1 MKLRIWAALISI
13 YIVWGSTYLAIRFA
27 VQSMPPFLMAAT
39 RFLVAGAILYAWR
52 RLAGDS
58 APTRR
63 EWKSAAVIGLFLLL
77 GGNGGVVWAEQ
88 RVVSGVA
95 ALLIGSVPIWL
106 VLLDALRPGGL
117 RPNWQTS
124 LGILGG
130 FVGIA
135 LLVAPSDL
143 SGGAQ
148 QVDLLGMIALLLGAL
163 FWAVGSLYGR
173 DAVLPSSPMLA
184 TGMEMLVGGA
194 GLLAAGTITGEWSRL
209 DLAAVRPESALGL
222 AYLILFGSLVGFASY
237 TWLLRVAPISL
248 VATYAYVNPLVAI
261 LLGNLLAQEPL
272 TPRVILSA
280 VVIVGAIALIN
291 TGRAALQKRLSMGA
305 PVSAVSML
313 DNK

>member
-39 RFLVAGAILYAWR
+39 RFLVAGAVMYAWR
-52 RLAGDS
+52 RLAGDGR
-58 APTRR
+58 PTRR
-63 EWKSAAVIGLFLLL
+63 EWRATAVIGLFLLL

-106 VLLDALRPGGL
+106 VLLDAIRPGGQ
-117 RPNWQTS
+117 RPNWQTV
-124 LGILGG
+124 LGILVG
-130 FVGIA
+130 FIGIA
-135 LLVAPSDL
+135 WLISPTDL
-143 SGGAQ
+143 SGGAAQ
-148 QVDLLGMIALLLGAL
+148 TDMPGILALLLGAL
-163 FWAVGSLYGR
+163 FWAIGSLYGR
-173 DAVLPSSPMLA
+173 NAALPASPMLA

-209 DLAAVRPESALGL
+209 DLAAIQPESALGL
-222 AYLILFGSLVGFASY
+222 VYLILFGSLVGFASY

-272 TPRVILSA
+272 TPRVVLSA
-280 VVIVGAIALIN
+280 ILIVGAIVLIN
-291 TGRAALQKRLSMGA
+291 TGRAAMQKRLSMGA
-305 PVSAVSML
+305 NTSAVISSA
-313 DNK
+313 KK